1 MNQRAPVWGGAKR
14 MRVASAQF
22 RAAAFHLSGRG
33 FSDSSAS
40 SGTAGPRSSRDRSRP
55 PASSEFLRLRVSR
68 SEPDGSSYGWSSVH
82 RVSYETRHLYLH
94 ETCERER
101 RCRDRR
107 PAEGGPSSNP
117 SVGSARATPWRAA
130 PPGRHDGPPEIR
142 LSAGAPVGAPNNSL
156 FGSPR
161 GHEGQGS

>member
-1 MNQRAPVWGGAKR
+1 
-14 MRVASAQF
+14 
-22 RAAAFHLSGRG
+22 
-33 FSDSSAS
+33 
-40 SGTAGPRSSRDRSRP
+40 
-55 PASSEFLRLRVSR
+55 
-68 SEPDGSSYGWSSVH
+68 
-82 RVSYETRHLYLH
+82 LYLH

-107 PAEGGPSSNP
+107 PAEGGPSLNP

-142 LSAGAPVGAPNNSL
+142 LGAGAPVSAPNNSL

-161 GHEGQGS
+161 GHEGQGVVGQHKEGAEFEFDSSTQELSALVEHDYLITWRALETSKGAALMKLRDVTRTYRGAVTHVWPPQLLVQIGSMIVQPGEGVLKNVKRF